1 MGALEQHNALRA
13 KHENTPPMKLDSKMS
28 KQAQEYAEEIAR
40 KQSLTHA
47 SASARTLDGEVCGEN
62 LAYAGGMF
70 TSGEEEKAAIW
81 ASNAWYAEIVNYNW
95 KTGEKNGKTEV
106 ARGQIGHFT
115 QLVWDDSVKL
125 GIGVAFNGSKVY
137 VVARYLKHGN
147 FRGQNLSHVHAL
159 KSGESP
165 DPEPLKPETKSA
177 VENGEDEK
185 SEKKSKS
192 KKKSRKSRKSK
203 KSKKSKKNDDCGP
216 EGCGDEKSECG
227 PGGCPANEESKS
239 KKSRSKSKK
248 SRKSKK
254 SKKSKNDDS
263 CPGGDC
269 GASKG
274 KLMRNKEQECGPGGC
289 GPDQQGG
296 SECGPNGC
304 GPDKSKNKSKR
315 NKKSKKGKKSKSKKS
330 KSKKS
335 KNESE
340 CGPGGCGPDQSG
352 GSECGPNGC
361 GPDQSGGSECGPN
374 GCGPDKSQSKSKRN
388 KKSKKG
394 KKSK

>member
-165 DPEPLKPETKSA
+165 DPQPLKPETKSA

-203 KSKKSKKNDDCGP
+203 KSKKSKSKKSKSKKSKKSKKSRKSKKSKKNDDCGP

-239 KKSRSKSKK
+239 KKSRSKSKSK
-248 SRKSKK
+248 KKSKK

-269 GASKG
+269 G
-274 KLMRNKEQECGPGGC
+274 
-289 GPDQQGG
+289 PDQ
-296 SECGPNGC
+296 
-304 GPDKSKNKSKR
+304 
-315 NKKSKKGKKSKSKKS
+315 
-330 KSKKS
+330 
-335 KNESE
+335 
-340 CGPGGCGPDQSG
+340 
-352 GSECGPNGC
+352 
-361 GPDQSGGSECGPN
+361 
-374 GCGPDKSQSKSKRN
+374 
-388 KKSKKG
+388 
-394 KKSK
+394 

>member
-70 TSGEEEKAAIW
+70 QSGEEEKAAIW

-165 DPEPLKPETKSA
+165 DPQPLKPETKSA

-203 KSKKSKKNDDCGP
+203 KSKKSK
-216 EGCGDEKSECG
+216 S
-227 PGGCPANEESKS
+227 
-239 KKSRSKSKK
+239 
-248 SRKSKK
+248 
-254 SKKSKNDDS
+254 
-263 CPGGDC
+263 
-269 GASKG
+269 
-274 KLMRNKEQECGPGGC
+274 
-289 GPDQQGG
+289 
-296 SECGPNGC
+296 
-304 GPDKSKNKSKR
+304 
-315 NKKSKKGKKSKSKKS
+315 KKSKSKKS

-335 KNESE
+335 K
-340 CGPGGCGPDQSG
+340 
-352 GSECGPNGC
+352 
-361 GPDQSGGSECGPN
+361 
-374 GCGPDKSQSKSKRN
+374 
-388 KKSKKG
+388 KSKKSRKS
-394 KKSK
+394 KKSMKNLNVVQEVVLRMRNPSPKSLDQNQNPKNLGNRKNQRKMMIVVLRAVVMKNLNVVQEVVRQMRNQNRKMTILARAVIAVHQRVN